1 MACRSRCKWR
11 FVPTSMAAVVVER
24 AFKEG
29 PRYECVFGAD
39 GRHRQLNPHTGEDSM
54 SVFLAEMGF

>member
-1 MACRSRCKWR
+1 
-11 FVPTSMAAVVVER
+11 MAAVVVER